1 MGDRYLPVSG
11 KVVGKPEKDMLRE
24 AVEEGWFTEGHFT
37 TEFER
42 RLAEWVG
49 ARSASFCNSG
59 SSANLLAVLTL
70 KEMFAKGDRTEVVTP
85 ACGFPTTLNPILQAG
100 LKPVFV
106 DVTLGT
112 YVPDIEEVLEAI
124 TPRTAFVVLPHTLG
138 NPSPVHQVAKACA
151 NWDMGLLE
159 DNCLSKETAFITD
172 RGVRC
177 FADFQNGAQTR
188 VLTRTGAWSVA
199 RVRAFGKRRL
209 QRVILQRH
217 GNRKVV
223 RATVEHKWLLADG
236 RETTSIRVGDRLV
249 DAPCCAQFDYDRA
262 TWIHKEYWA
271 RGFVWGDGTRMLKK
285 DGTQGTRVVLFGDKR
300 RYEKRFVEH
309 GFLSRKASRGAKFT
323 FVDLRIWQTW
333 KTLPVPGTEPSLIAA
348 FVHGYLA
355 ADGTKDRRCP
365 SRHFRIQAT
374 GAESISFIREMFP
387 VAGYYI
393 LSEAPVDQAS
403 GYGRSAQTVRFQLT
417 DGRRHRTSKWR
428 VVGVEPDGAEDVW
441 CLEVAKERNFLLPCG
456 IVTGNCDAL
465 GSLLDGKKTGTF
477 GELATQSFYPAHHI
491 TTGEGGMVIINRAKL
506 KPVVESYR
514 DWGRACAI
522 AGTPVLTN
530 RGVLPIESVR
540 RGDAVLNA
548 KGRFAKVTGLT
559 GIEHSPILK
568 VKVGLRPP
576 VMVSPGHIFLTESRR
591 ERAWKRA
598 AKLKVGDMVVERLPE
613 MVANPEPMSF
623 SYKNAYKERR
633 FSVEHSTSIWRL
645 IGYYAADGS
654 LASGSK
660 GIYPNGGRYKGYR
673 VDFSLGS
680 KKEEVIQDC
689 IALMLECF
697 GSRGWRRAGC
707 GAVQVSFKSRR
718 AYEFFRSVVGTHA
731 PEKAL
736 PASFVHLPNELLL
749 AFLGGYWACDGHMRR
764 GQLSSTTTSPT
775 LHEQVRLALLRL
787 GVLASDSKRNS
798 DKHHSS
804 IAKGRKIEARHT
816 LFGLSVYGNARLA
829 SAPCLASRPIL
840 LVGKT
845 EEGPSAARWRPTQ

>member
-1 MGDRYLPVSG
+1 
-11 KVVGKPEKDMLRE
+11 
-24 AVEEGWFTEGHFT
+24 
-37 TEFER
+37 
-42 RLAEWVG
+42 
-49 ARSASFCNSG
+49 
-59 SSANLLAVLTL
+59 
-70 KEMFAKGDRTEVVTP
+70 
-85 ACGFPTTLNPILQAG
+85 
-100 LKPVFV
+100 
-106 DVTLGT
+106 
-112 YVPDIEEVLEAI
+112 
-124 TPRTAFVVLPHTLG
+124 
-138 NPSPVHQVAKACA
+138 
-151 NWDMGLLE
+151 LLE

-177 FADFQNGAQTR
+177 FADFQNGAQIR

-491 TTGEGGMVIINRAKL
+491 TTGEGGAVIINRAAL
-506 KPVVESYR
+506 KRVVESYR
-514 DWGRACAI
+514 DWGRDCWCEPGKDNTCGRRFDWNFEGLPCGYDHKYVYSRIGYNLKATDLQAALGLAQMDRLDGFVEARRANFYALKSMLAGLEEHYI
-522 AGTPVLTN
+522 LPQSAPLSQPSWFGFPITIRRGGHEERHALVRALEERGIGTRPLFGGNLLRQPAYAGLFEHQRVPNTDIIADRTFWVGVWPGLKEADMTRIGESLVELAGTL
-530 RGVLPIESVR
+530 
-540 RGDAVLNA
+540 
-548 KGRFAKVTGLT
+548 
-559 GIEHSPILK
+559 
-568 VKVGLRPP
+568 
-576 VMVSPGHIFLTESRR
+576 
-591 ERAWKRA
+591 
-598 AKLKVGDMVVERLPE
+598 
-613 MVANPEPMSF
+613 
-623 SYKNAYKERR
+623 
-633 FSVEHSTSIWRL
+633 
-645 IGYYAADGS
+645 
-654 LASGSK
+654 
-660 GIYPNGGRYKGYR
+660 
-673 VDFSLGS
+673 
-680 KKEEVIQDC
+680 
-689 IALMLECF
+689 
-697 GSRGWRRAGC
+697 
-707 GAVQVSFKSRR
+707 
-718 AYEFFRSVVGTHA
+718 
-731 PEKAL
+731 
-736 PASFVHLPNELLL
+736 
-749 AFLGGYWACDGHMRR
+749 
-764 GQLSSTTTSPT
+764 
-775 LHEQVRLALLRL
+775 
-787 GVLASDSKRNS
+787 
-798 DKHHSS
+798 
-804 IAKGRKIEARHT
+804 
-816 LFGLSVYGNARLA
+816 
-829 SAPCLASRPIL
+829 
-840 LVGKT
+840 
-845 EEGPSAARWRPTQ
+845 